1 MLRKI
6 ERKMYLATV
15 PHKQRVRS
23 HRGSD
28 GRIIPGTWR
37 QWRAQ
42 GGVAKFLDQIK
53 AANAAKNRKGA
64 EQK

>member
-15 PHKQRVRS
+15 PHKQRLRS
-23 HRGSD
+23 RNYC
-28 GRIIPGTWR
+28 GRILSGTWR
-37 QWRAQ
+37 EWRAQ

-64 EQK
+64 N

>member
-6 ERKMYLATV
+6 ERKMYLASV
-15 PHKQRVRS
+15 PRRQRIKSR
-23 HRGSD
+23 RAID

-37 QWRAQ
+37 EWRAQ
-42 GGVAKFLDQIK
+42 GGVAKFIDRIK
-53 AANAAKNRKGA
+53 AANAAKNLKKA

>member
-23 HRGSD
+23 FRSAD
-28 GRIIPGTWR
+28 GRVIPGTWR
-37 QWRAQ
+37 KWRTQ
-42 GGVAKFLDQIK
+42 GGVAKFLARIK
-53 AANAAKNRKGA
+53 AANAAKNWKGA